1 MFGYAIKV
9 GEVAIVLFRNDRV
22 SPKVH
27 FNENEDLFR
36 KVFDDKSFENI
47 KNRMIGIDNSDIVMF
62 GLTNGFGSI
71 RKVNKQ

>member
-1 MFGYAIKV
+1 MFGYAIKSGDIAV
-9 GEVAIVLFRNDRV
+9 VIFRKDRV

-27 FNENEDLFR
+27 FNENEDLLR
-36 KVFDDKSFENI
+36 IVFDDKSFENI

>member
-1 MFGYAIKV
+1 M
-9 GEVAIVLFRNDRV
+9 

-36 KVFDDKSFENI
+36 KVFDEKSFENI

-62 GLTNGFGSI
+62 GLINGFGSI
-71 RKVNKQ
+71 RKVNRQ